1 MTLLQLKLYYYKVLV
16 IASIIKSFRKE
27 KLCSNEFCVIIGCI
41 YSESSQKWTVIFKF
55 SFFFNLNFIQAKM
68 CVCFQSLFFIP
79 LYVSQYWFNY
89 SEEEHKAFDIWAMN
103 NVGH

>member
-1 MTLLQLKLYYYKVLV
+1 
-16 IASIIKSFRKE
+16 
-27 KLCSNEFCVIIGCI
+27 
-41 YSESSQKWTVIFKF
+41 
-55 SFFFNLNFIQAKM
+55 M